1 MGFNGGGAGALP
13 AHQHTNVANTG
24 GPLDLNGVTIGSL
37 NQGSVVYSDGA
48 ALQELIKPAV
58 PANEVLTY
66 APAAVAPTWASAG
79 GGVWTEVINEYDNTA
94 ANTLDTGFVDMGEY
108 RVLKLFWS
116 AYLQTGTAA
125 LDIRFYD
132 PDGAVATAAT
142 QGTSGFFNNT
152 FYGNGN
158 QSSIQLSFGQA
169 LANGRDIQLEM
180 TILCSSV
187 NRQGTGGSYSMTQ
200 RTSYDPSYCNGN
212 FYIVDGFTSTDKMF
226 VNGFQDISG
235 NTWNDAILTVL
246 ASGDNTT

>member
-1 MGFNGGGAGALP
+1 MNNVTQASLTAGDIVFSDGVHLQRLAIGTPAQQIQVNAGATAP
-13 AHQHTNVANTG
+13 EYFT
-24 GPLDLNGVTIGSL
+24 
-37 NQGSVVYSDGA
+37 
-48 ALQELIKPAV
+48 
-58 PANEVLTY
+58 
-66 APAAVAPTWASAG
+66 PAAAASTW
-79 GGVWTEVINEYDNTA
+79 TTVINEYDNTA
-94 ANTLDTGFVDMGEY
+94 ANTFDTGFVDMGEF

-116 AYLQTGTAA
+116 AYLQTGTAP

-132 PDGAVATAAT
+132 PDGAVATGAT

-212 FYIVDGFTSTDKMF
+212 FYIVDGYTSVAKMF
-226 VNGFQDISG
+226 VNGFIDISG
-235 NTWNDAILTVL
+235 NTWSDAMLTVL